1 MGAPFNSVSEA
12 QDGVNELAEHEQELE
27 VQIANLMEEVAAIND
42 MKKGALRWIR
52 AKRATASRGNNRPIT
67 VEDIKHCR
75 TQRAVLREWAL
86 RNGGYARITDVAEFI
101 METDLAKGEK
111 DSVRSSLTNY
121 VKESDLWR
129 YHSPGVYVLLEA
141 ICPDENGDEGIIS
154 EHGPDSE
161 HAAGG
166 ETPLSP
172 VMSGD
177 LPAPLTVAGHDQKQ
191 CA

>member
-12 QDGVNELAEHEQELE
+12 QDRVNELAEHEQELE
-27 VQIANLMEEVAAIND
+27 VQIANLIEEAAATND

-52 AKRATASRGNNRPIT
+52 AKRAAASRGSNRPIT

-86 RNGGYARITDVAEFI
+86 MNGGFARITDVAEFI

-121 VKESDLWR
+121 VKESDMWK
-129 YHSPGVYVLLEA
+129 YHLPGVYVLLEA
-141 ICPDENGDEGIIS
+141 IQADDACHAEQNGKDEPESNVEPVVEAS
-154 EHGPDSE
+154 SLS
-161 HAAGG
+161 A
-166 ETPLSP
+166 PLS
-172 VMSGD
+172 M
-177 LPAPLTVAGHDQKQ
+177 TVDDGKQ